1 MNATIARSHVELSP
15 RKGPQLLEGI
25 ISAIAYTTGIID
37 IVKDNKRITINN
49 ELDRDALEVKGL
61 VLKVLQME
69 CNALPIEDC

>member
-37 IVKDNKRITINN
+37 IVKDNNRITINN
-49 ELDRDALEVKGL
+49 ELDRDALEIKEQILIGL
-61 VLKVLQME
+61 ININHLMIYL
-69 CNALPIEDC
+69 